1 MPRTAGLLVDYRDN
15 PLRLSY
21 CRSSRFQ
28 VLRCNM
34 QWIENIFH
42 VDPDG
47 GSGVLEAIILGVVA
61 LAVVLVIFTK
71 TTLGKTLLKSVE
83 RVRRS

>member
-1 MPRTAGLLVDYRDN
+1 
-15 PLRLSY
+15 
-21 CRSSRFQ
+21 
-28 VLRCNM
+28 M
-34 QWIENIFH
+34 QWIENLFH

-71 TTLGKTLLKSVE
+71 RAIGKTLLKSVE
-83 RVRRS
+83 RVRRF